1 MTPTTVAQALRILLD
16 GDPAQPLITY
26 VGSARERTELSVR
39 TFENNVA
46 KAANLLRDDADVSE
60 GSRVAL
66 LLPPH
71 WQSAVWLGACAAT
84 GCATWVDGDPTD
96 NRVDV
101 SVTGPGR
108 LDASRAPLALATAL
122 HPFGCRFSS
131 PLPAGLLDAA
141 TEVRAHGDRF
151 TPYAEVPGESPWLVL
166 GEGSR
171 TQTQALADVPPS
183 PTASASRPE
192 AACSWISR
200 TRATRGSRCLRCRS
214 RWPDPWSSSRTTRP
228 TSSKSPRRSA
238 ATPCCVSDRARR
250 PEGADG
256 QARRA
261 RRTR

>member
-46 KAANLLRDDADVSE
+46 KAANLLRDDADVSQ

-108 LDASRAPLALATAL
+108 LDAPRAPLALATAL
-122 HPFGCRFSS
+122 HPFGMPFSS

-171 TQTQALADVPPS
+171 TQTQALADG
-183 PTASASRPE
+183 
-192 AACSWISR
+192 AALADGVGLTPGGRLLVDLAHTS
-200 TRATRGSRCLRCRS
+200 
-214 RWPDPWSSSRTTRP
+214 DPWLAVLAVPLAMAGSVVLLADD
-228 TSSKSPRRSA
+228 A
-238 ATPCCVSDRARR
+238 ADVEQVAAAERCDAVLR
-250 PEGADG
+250 
-256 QARRA
+256 
-261 RRTR
+261 